1 MPDRTVFLRVTPGAS
16 RNAVGGVWIEPGG
29 QRRLVVRVTTA
40 PEKGKANDAVIKILA
55 RYLGVSKSSLTI
67 EAGETDRNKRLR
79 MTGLSDD
86 AVARLNAAMS
96 DE

>member
-1 MPDRTVFLRVTPGAS
+1 MTPGAS